1 MTTDEL
7 VKTLNTAS
15 LTHLLAVDA
24 AVTTLASLP
33 KDDPA
38 RVALKLALANAQG
51 RMGLAK
57 IEAHR
62 AKQDELDRA
71 NGTTTFVDYIY
82 PDRSEQY
89 EAALE
94 RVAAEMAVIEESAPV
109 TPEAPVRTVRS
120 GFTVEENE
128 AILAKHYPWA
138 LPRNNR

>member
-1 MTTDEL
+1 MTIDEL

-38 RVALKLALANAQG
+38 RVALKLALANARG
-51 RMGLAK
+51 RFGLAE

-109 TPEAPVRTVRS
+109 RTVRS

-138 LPRNNR
+138 LRRNNR

>member
-51 RMGLAK
+51 RFGLAE

-109 TPEAPVRTVRS
+109 RTVRS